1 MKASAFAGLAALERL
16 ANPRFNVPLD
26 EVRSFLLLQHPSAL
40 GTAIHATPLI
50 PALRH
55 AVPACRIAVAAS
67 GFALEILRNH
77 PGIDYL
83 IETPSPLKD
92 LRGASRTLRAQ
103 LPFRREPF
111 VTITS
116 TGNERT
122 LVAAQAVLSGAST
135 RVGFTVVPQLYRI
148 PLSFD
153 RNCSQIANNL
163 RILKALEHTTVHF
176 EPEIHFS
183 EADLETAKATLRAAG
198 VVEGQMVAVFVTQ
211 TSPTQ
216 RKGWRPERF
225 RAAALHLNHKYGA
238 HILFVG
244 TATEAAAIDS
254 LRAGLPF
261 ATTSVAGKTT
271 ITGLAALMSLT
282 TVGLTLDT
290 GPLHIGRSVGL
301 PMAIIAPAWS
311 PPMEWLP
318 LGDDRFRILKNADMP
333 EAPEGYVIDEVSV
346 DEAVAA
352 LDDLL
357 ARSPRVPAHKTS
369 IPTVLANRSE

>member
-1 MKASAFAGLAALERL
+1 
-16 ANPRFNVPLD
+16 V
-26 EVRSFLLLQHPSAL
+26 
-40 GTAIHATPLI
+40 I
-50 PALRH
+50 PQ
-55 AVPACRIAVAAS
+55 
-67 GFALEILRNH
+67 F
-77 PGIDYL
+77 
-83 IETPSPLKD
+83 
-92 LRGASRTLRAQ
+92 
-103 LPFRREPF
+103 
-111 VTITS
+111 
-116 TGNERT
+116 
-122 LVAAQAVLSGAST
+122 
-135 RVGFTVVPQLYRI
+135 YRI

-153 RNCSQIANNL
+153 RSCSQIANNL
-163 RILKALEHTTVHF
+163 HIVEALGHTSVQF

-183 EADLETAKATLRAAG
+183 EADLESGKATLRDAG
-198 VVEGQMVAVFVTQ
+198 VGEGQMIAVFVTQ

-244 TATEAAAIDS
+244 TAAEAAAIDS
-254 LRAGLPF
+254 LRAELPF

-271 ITGLAALMSLT
+271 ITGLAALMRLA

-311 PPMEWLP
+311 PPVEWLP

-333 EAPEGYVIDEVSV
+333 SAPDGYIIDEVSAE
-346 DEAVAA
+346 EAIAA

-357 ARSPRVPAHKTS
+357 ARNPRLPVRATS
-369 IPTVLANRSE
+369 SGNKAYSSR